1 MADARAQQGGK
12 IERFDGRSGHELVSA
27 GRAGCQ
33 KTGESLD
40 APVSVRDT
48 PHPTDRQAP
57 ARGNLQ
63 AVTSGITPQ
72 QAERHLDALTEIVS
86 RAAAATLA
94 TSFSSVERRIKD
106 DLSPVTAADEASEA
120 VIVEGVSRLL
130 PGIAVIAEESV
141 GRAAAAS
148 LEPSFVVVDP
158 LDGTKEFLAGRDEF
172 TVNVAIVTH
181 GVPIA
186 GLIAAPAQGLL
197 WRGVVGGKAERLRLR
212 FGTGPAQAY
221 DRSFIRARPAPDRL
235 IVATS
240 RSHLDEATEDF
251 LARLPVAKRF
261 LCGSSVKFCYLAQGE
276 ADVYPRLS
284 PTHEWDIAAGCAIL
298 AAAGGTVTDPNG
310 GQLQFGRQAEK
321 FLVPGFIAWGDPAK
335 TATSKPATAKN
346 Q

>member
-1 MADARAQQGGK
+1 M
-12 IERFDGRSGHELVSA
+12 
-27 GRAGCQ
+27 
-33 KTGESLD
+33 
-40 APVSVRDT
+40 
-48 PHPTDRQAP
+48 
-57 ARGNLQ
+57 
-63 AVTSGITPQ
+63 TSGITPQ

-94 TSFSSVERRIKD
+94 TPFSSVERRIKD

-212 FGTGPAQAY
+212 FGAGPAQAY
-221 DRSFIRARPAPDRL
+221 DRSFIRARPSPDRL

-310 GQLQFGRQAEK
+310 GQLQFGREAEK